1 MFPRFFNKSHVA
13 STSCVDI
20 GVKLNAHIPKIS
32 TAPGHQR
39 VYHPVLNIAGRKHR
53 WIPSQKSACNPTLRV
68 PIPPFLPRNTN
79 FLTANRNNGHT
90 LIKSFSRVR
99 SSRESIN
106 AGENGRRKD
115 FPEFNEFNISR
126 INYCGRSNLFRS
138 SRRIVFANLSR
149 SLHEDFEGRRISF
162 LSYVESFLFLFHE
175 MKNKGWIKIKN
186 GGFLFLVGV
195 NYIDFN

>member
-1 MFPRFFNKSHVA
+1 MCAPTKKRNMKWKREERKRKKKKLKIESRLRLHVIKMFPRFFNKSHVV

-68 PIPPFLPRNTN
+68 PIPPFLPRDARNTN

-99 SSRESIN
+99 SSSARAN
-106 AGENGRRKD
+106 QLNGRRED
-115 FPEFNEFNISR
+115 FPEFN
-126 INYCGRSNLFRS
+126 
-138 SRRIVFANLSR
+138 
-149 SLHEDFEGRRISF
+149 
-162 LSYVESFLFLFHE
+162 
-175 MKNKGWIKIKN
+175 
-186 GGFLFLVGV
+186 
-195 NYIDFN
+195 DFNNFSN

>member
-68 PIPPFLPRNTN
+68 PIPPFLPRDARNTN

-126 INYCGRSNLFRS
+126 INYSGLICLDLR
-138 SRRIVFANLSR
+138 
-149 SLHEDFEGRRISF
+149 EE
-162 LSYVESFLFLFHE
+162 LFLLTFLALYTKISREEEFHFFR
-175 MKNKGWIKIKN
+175 MSSH
-186 GGFLFLVGV
+186 FYF
-195 NYIDFN
+195 YSTR